1 MFQAAMMVTEN
12 GGKGIMKILGTKER
26 PILDMVTESLL
37 HLVIMVVALLLT
49 FVQLNMQLNSVE
61 NMEQLA
67 KEDPEAYAKIVESK
81 DIMEQEVKGQGQETE
96 QTQPGLLITLEQ
108 QILTKAME
116 NESNGGYLCGLLF
129 LLLAAMQGLAAM
141 QANRAADKLG
151 RLRAIL
157 YGGIYLLLTTMY
169 LVFGMTKVTCAI
181 GGCVGVAMLCI
192 GRVVAM
198 IKNRK
203 RRSIVLNILCIAV
216 ILGVLAAMI
225 TAPGYVFLALM
236 VFIAVRELL
245 LIMRISFSKIRLDV
259 LRKVIR
265 KSYAAEILMGMVL
278 LMVATSVVLHMWE
291 PGMENVLDGLWYC
304 FAIVTTIGFGD
315 FTATT
320 VVGRLLSI
328 VLGLYGI
335 VVVALITSII
345 VNFYTEVKGDKDDED
360 EEDEAQDKG
369 EAGDK
374 V

>member
-108 QILTKAME
+108 QILNKAME
-116 NESNGGYLCGLLF
+116 SESNGGYLCGLLF
-129 LLLAAMQGLAAM
+129 LLLAAMQGLAAT

-320 VVGRLLSI
+320 LVGRLLSI

>member
-108 QILTKAME
+108 QILNKAME
-116 NESNGGYLCGLLF
+116 SESNGGYLCGLLF

-141 QANRAADKLG
+141 QANKAADKLG

>member
-1 MFQAAMMVTEN
+1 
-12 GGKGIMKILGTKER
+12 MKILGTKDR

-49 FVQLNMQLNSVE
+49 FVQLNMKLNSVE

-81 DIMEQEVKGQGQETE
+81 EIIEQDVKGQGQETE

-108 QILTKAME
+108 QILNKAME
-116 NESNGGYLCGLLF
+116 SESSGGHLCGLLF
-129 LLLAAMQGLAAM
+129 LLLAVMQGIAAM
-141 QANRAADKLG
+141 QANKAADKLG

-169 LVFGMTKVTCAI
+169 LVFGMTALTCAI

-225 TAPGYVFLALM
+225 TVPGYVFLALM

-291 PGMENVLDGLWYC
+291 PGLENVLDGLWYC

-374 V
+374 T

>member
-12 GGKGIMKILGTKER
+12 GGKGIMKILGTKDR

-129 LLLAAMQGLAAM
+129 LLLAAMQGLAAT

>member
-12 GGKGIMKILGTKER
+12 GGKGIMKILGTKDR

-49 FVQLNMQLNSVE
+49 FVQLNMTLNSVE

-81 DIMEQEVKGQGQETE
+81 EIIEQDVTGQKQEGEQE
-96 QTQPGLLITLEQ
+96 QPGLLITLEQ
-108 QILTKAME
+108 QILSKAME
-116 NESNGGYLCGLLF
+116 SESSGGHLCGLLF
-129 LLLAAMQGLAAM
+129 LLLAAMQGIAAM
-141 QANRAADKLG
+141 QANKAADTLG

-169 LVFGMTKVTCAI
+169 LVFGMTALTCAI

-225 TAPGYVFLALM
+225 TVPGYVFLALM

-374 V
+374 T

>member
-12 GGKGIMKILGTKER
+12 GGKGIMKILGTKDR

-49 FVQLNMQLNSVE
+49 FVQLNMTLNSVE

-81 DIMEQEVKGQGQETE
+81 EIIEQDVTGQKQEGEQE
-96 QTQPGLLITLEQ
+96 QPGLLITLEQ
-108 QILTKAME
+108 QILSKAME
-116 NESNGGYLCGLLF
+116 SESNGGYLCGLLF
-129 LLLAAMQGLAAM
+129 LLLAVMQGIAAM
-141 QANRAADKLG
+141 QANKAADKLG

-169 LVFGMTKVTCAI
+169 LIFGMTTLTCAI

-225 TAPGYVFLALM
+225 TVPGYVFLALM
-236 VFIAVRELL
+236 AFIAVRELL